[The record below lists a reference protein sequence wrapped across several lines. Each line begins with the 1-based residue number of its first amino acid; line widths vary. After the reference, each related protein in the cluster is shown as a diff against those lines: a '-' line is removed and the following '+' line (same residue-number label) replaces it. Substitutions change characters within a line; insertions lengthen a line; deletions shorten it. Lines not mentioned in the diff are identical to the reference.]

1 MRHRVCLVEHARA
14 LRVRQT
20 HGQIT
25 TDVEQSG
32 RAEQSQSV
40 REETAPASVE
50 HASPQRLLAGASAV
64 CRSSGLPRSDED
76 AHVRAVSTSTRR
88 SAPPPCGV
96 HTVVAVTLED
106 VEDLS
111 LDRWVAHANELSA
124 LSAESHRAER
134 DRQSR
139 LGHGAW
145 AVGASD

>member
-1 MRHRVCLVEHARA
+1 MGYLTR
-14 LRVRQT
+14 LRV
-20 HGQIT
+20 HHEAALLP
-25 TDVEQSG
+25 VE
-32 RAEQSQSV
+32 
-40 REETAPASVE
+40 
-50 HASPQRLLAGASAV
+50 SPQRLLAGASAV

-76 AHVRAVSTSTRR
+76 AHVRAVSTSTQR

-106 VEDLS
+106 VEDLG
-111 LDRWVAHANELSA
+111 LNRWVAYANELSA